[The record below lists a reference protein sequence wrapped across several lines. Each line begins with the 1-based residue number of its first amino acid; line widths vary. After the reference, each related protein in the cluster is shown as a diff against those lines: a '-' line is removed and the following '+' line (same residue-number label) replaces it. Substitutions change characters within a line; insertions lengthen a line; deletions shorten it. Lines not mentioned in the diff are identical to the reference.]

1 MLEINPGLIVWTII
15 TFVIVMVILRLTAWK
30 PLLAAL
36 AAREESIRSSLQQAE
51 DARAQA
57 QKLLEE
63 NRRQL
68 ALAEEQSQRLIREGR
83 DMGERLKSELLEK
96 ANSSARTLIDQAKEE
111 IQREK
116 ETALTKLRAEVSDLA
131 IAIAGKVL
139 DENLD
144 VPKQR
149 ALADAAM
156 RDITGASNQ

>member
-149 ALADAAM
+149 SLADAAM